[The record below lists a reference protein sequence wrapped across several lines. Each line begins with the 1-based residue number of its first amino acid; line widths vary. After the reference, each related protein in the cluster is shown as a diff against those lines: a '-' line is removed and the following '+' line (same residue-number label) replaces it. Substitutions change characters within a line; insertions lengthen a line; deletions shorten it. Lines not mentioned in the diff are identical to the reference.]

1 VWPKI
6 ASIKIFQLS
15 TTQQSRLEN
24 YLPFDIAAEKISI
37 AIANFCLQIS
47 KINSRPKKFQKIA
60 KEKPLA
66 SKSRSTSI
74 N

>member
-24 YLPFDIAAEKISI
+24 NLPFDIAAEKIS
-37 AIANFCLQIS
+37 IANFCLQIS

-60 KEKPLA
+60 KVRPSA

>member
-1 VWPKI
+1 VAQNRLNKN
-6 ASIKIFQLS
+6 FS

-24 YLPFDIAAEKISI
+24 YLPFDIAAEKIYIS
-37 AIANFCLQIS
+37 IANFCLQVKYHKKIS
-47 KINSRPKKFQKIA
+47 PQKIA
-60 KEKPLA
+60 KEPSA